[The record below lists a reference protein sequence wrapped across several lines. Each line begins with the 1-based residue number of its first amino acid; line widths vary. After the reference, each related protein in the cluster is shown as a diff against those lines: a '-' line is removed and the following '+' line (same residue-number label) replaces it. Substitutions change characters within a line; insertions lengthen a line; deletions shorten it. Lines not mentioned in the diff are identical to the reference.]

1 LDFGYAKSG
10 VVNYPTIVENESCK
24 NDSNESYTIQ
34 TWSTRK
40 FLTALV

>member
-10 VVNYPTIVENESCK
+10 VVNYPTIVENESRK